1 MNGPMK
7 CPRMRKRLWSFGED
21 GAMALKRAGLPRC
34 RGRSALNRDKLYW
47 KSSLNMA
54 HSEAGIGRE
63 PREPVRFLLSMFPKP
78 AKAKLMRV
86 RMISFFI
93 VT

>member
-1 MNGPMK
+1 MK
-7 CPRMRKRLWSFGED
+7 TALLPALSGAQRLQ
-21 GAMALKRAGLPRC
+21 AG
-34 RGRSALNRDKLYW
+34 KIVYW

-54 HSEAGIGRE
+54 HSEVGIGRE
-63 PREPVRFLLSMFPKP
+63 PREPVRFLLNMFPKP
-78 AKAKLMRV
+78 AKTKLMRV

>member
-1 MNGPMK
+1 M
-7 CPRMRKRLWSFGED
+7 
-21 GAMALKRAGLPRC
+21 
-34 RGRSALNRDKLYW
+34 
-47 KSSLNMA
+47 NMA
-54 HSEAGIGRE
+54 HSDVGIGRE
-63 PREPVRFLLSMFPKP
+63 SKEPVRFLLNMFPKP

>member
-1 MNGPMK
+1 MK
-7 CPRMRKRLWSFGED
+7 
-21 GAMALKRAGLPRC
+21 AG
-34 RGRSALNRDKLYW
+34 YW

-54 HSEAGIGRE
+54 HSEVGIGRE
-63 PREPVRFLLSMFPKP
+63 PKEPPKETERFLLNMFPKP
-78 AKAKLMRV
+78 AKAKLIRV